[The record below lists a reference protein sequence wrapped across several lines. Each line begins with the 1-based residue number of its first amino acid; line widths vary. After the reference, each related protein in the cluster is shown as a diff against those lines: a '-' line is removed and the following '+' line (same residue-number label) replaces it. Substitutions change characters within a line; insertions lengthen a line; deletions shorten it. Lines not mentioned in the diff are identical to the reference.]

1 MCIKGGKRQV
11 AMRHWELSCAKN
23 DLPCTAVEH
32 RSFIVLSDQ
41 ICQTSDKA
49 RESFISAEKSFDGS
63 PISSFQQD
71 QSILT
76 MATAATLNPE
86 PSLPSER
93 QEHHLPPKSYADAAV
108 EDMGSEAN
116 QDNTFQALY
125 AGQGKDDA
133 PRKPQRNMHKKTGSL
148 RVNGFSKGKNE
159 PHVVI
164 ERFED
169 KDGEHLVSITPGW
182 DSKRGEPS
190 IARRNSELVSGRKAG
205 ARWEQSRYG
214 DIQTARAFPLIE

>member
-1 MCIKGGKRQV
+1 M
-11 AMRHWELSCAKN
+11 
-23 DLPCTAVEH
+23 EH
-32 RSFIVLSDQ
+32 LSFIVPSDQ
-41 ICQTSDKA
+41 VCQKSDRA
-49 RESFISAEKSFDGS
+49 RKSYNRGEKSFDGS
-63 PISSFQQD
+63 LILSFQQKLTV
-71 QSILT
+71 LT

-108 EDMGSEAN
+108 EDMNPEAN

-125 AGQGKDDA
+125 AGQGEDDA

-148 RVNGFSKGKNE
+148 RVNGFSKSKRE
-159 PHVVI
+159 PHIMI

-169 KDGEHLVSITPGW
+169 KDGEHLVSITPAW

-190 IARRNSELVSGRKAG
+190 VARRNSELVSGRKAG

-214 DIQTARAFPLIE
+214 HIQTARASPLIE

>member
-1 MCIKGGKRQV
+1 
-11 AMRHWELSCAKN
+11 
-23 DLPCTAVEH
+23 
-32 RSFIVLSDQ
+32 
-41 ICQTSDKA
+41 
-49 RESFISAEKSFDGS
+49 
-63 PISSFQQD
+63 
-71 QSILT
+71 

-108 EDMGSEAN
+108 EDLGPEAN
-116 QDNTFQALY
+116 QDNTFKALY
-125 AGQGKDDA
+125 AGQGEDDA

-148 RVNGFSKGKNE
+148 RVNGFSKSKRE
-159 PHVVI
+159 PHVMI

-169 KDGEHLVSITPGW
+169 KDGEHLVSITSAW

-190 IARRNSELVSGRKAG
+190 VARRNSELVSGRKAG

-214 DIQTARAFPLIE
+214 PIQTARACPLIE